1 MKLDALNLFKKS
13 LKKNRRYFAY
23 IIYGNNKNSIS
34 NMFIVNDEKEN
45 VSFILDEKYTYHNLV
60 IKQTN

>member
-1 MKLDALNLFKKS
+1 MRKIYEIRCTKSCLKKS
-13 LKKNRRYFAY
+13 LKKNRRYLAY

-45 VSFILDEKYTYHNLV
+45 VSFILDEKYN
-60 IKQTN
+60 III